1 MSSELAQTLQA
12 ALDDGCS
19 LSELEAT
26 LLARADTDDRI
37 GRRVAIRVGLR
48 RDPPATRRSRRAD
61 LTRRRT

>member
-26 LLARADTDDRI
+26 LLARADTDDWI
-37 GRRVAIRVGLR
+37 AAAWLY
-48 RDPPATRRSRRAD
+48 AWA
-61 LTRRRT
+61 